1 MKLAHSNMLKKKK
14 KKKKNPLIH
23 IRTTW
28 ADYYTNKGNLIII
41 AI

>member
-1 MKLAHSNMLKKKK
+1 MKLAHSNMLKK